1 MLNAIIKLALHRR
14 VIVLCLALAAI
25 VIGSL
30 AIKELP
36 IDVLPDL
43 TRPRVTIITECGGMA
58 PEEVER
64 EVTVPIES
72 AVSSTAGLIA
82 VRSKSDVGLSVINVE
97 FEWGSDIYRSRQ
109 LITERLAL
117 ARDQIPPGF
126 QPRLGPLSSLLGQIM
141 LIGMWSQTGDTQPME
156 VRTLADWVVK
166 KRLQQIPGISE
177 VITMGGGRKQ
187 YHVLVDVHDLHKYE
201 ISLEQVEQALTN
213 SNVNVNGGYVG
224 RNSREFLVRG
234 IGRITNIEDLR
245 RIVVSNDG
253 DRSVLLENVA
263 TIEPQPQ
270 PQRGDSSINGNMGVV
285 LTIQKQPG
293 ADTRELSNE
302 IQEALKELRP
312 GLPEDIN
319 LEITYQQ
326 RDFIDHS
333 ISNVVDALRD
343 GSILVVIVLFLF
355 LLNVRTTLITLT
367 AIPVSILITALVFRY
382 FDLSINV
389 MTLGG
394 IAIALGEL
402 VDDAVVD
409 VENIYRRL
417 RENSRLADPR
427 PILNVIFEASVEVRN
442 AIILSTVLVIV
453 VFSPLFALSGIS
465 GRMFIPLGVAYIVS
479 IVASTVVSLTL
490 TPVLSYFLLG
500 WTKVKPNQNEGLLV
514 RGLKTCFSP
523 LIKLSMSKVGFSVL
537 LLSSIAAVAVCGLI
551 GIRMGQQ
558 WIPKFDEGSMQMNL
572 YAQPGTSLDAS
583 LKISSDANKQLL
595 KLVHREDNPDGF
607 INYFTGRTGRAEND
621 EHIMGVNTTDY
632 TISMVEGH
640 GKSRQEIIE
649 ILESGVKVL
658 PNVDTETE
666 QPIAHL
672 ISHLISGSTAQI
684 AVKLFGDDLDTLV
697 RKGNEIRD
705 AIAEV
710 PGIKP
715 PKMEQQQTIP
725 QLRIEPDYEKLAAY
739 KLNLADVF
747 GIVEMAMQG
756 KVVSQ
761 MVEQER
767 TFEIVMRFP
776 DHYRKNFE
784 ELGRIPV
791 ELPDGGTVPLS
802 NVANIYQYGGPNTIS
817 REEARRRVIVRVYA
831 DEKDLATA
839 VTDIKKA
846 VKENVDLPEGYFV
859 QYGGQFEA
867 QSEALR
873 QMLILSAVALV
884 VVVVVLYSSYASLN
898 IVFQI
903 LVALPVAFVGG
914 ILALELTGQV
924 FTTSAM
930 VGFISLGG
938 IAARN
943 GLLLVSTYLQNSG
956 DDEEIT
962 KNHILRGSL
971 DRMTP
976 VLMTALTTGIGL
988 LPLLLAGNLPGREIL
1003 YPVAT
1008 VIVGGLIT
1016 STICEFLIRPGLFY
1030 FFGPTKT
1037 EGGPA
1042 YFQASNFQK

>member
-14 VIVLCLALAAI
+14 AIVLCLALAAI
-25 VIGSL
+25 MIGGL

-43 TRPRVTIITECGGMA
+43 TRPRVTIITECEGMA

-64 EVTVPIES
+64 EVTVPMET
-72 AVSSTAGLIA
+72 AVNGAAGVIA

-97 FEWGSDIYRSRQ
+97 FDWGTDIYRSRQ
-109 LITERLAL
+109 IVTERMAL
-117 ARDQIPPGF
+117 ARGQLPLGL

-141 LIGMWSQTGDTQPME
+141 LIGMWSETGSTDPME
-156 VRTLADWVVK
+156 IRTLADWVVK
-166 KRLQQIPGISE
+166 KRLQQISGISE

-187 YHVLVDVHDLHKYE
+187 YHVLVDLHDLHKYE
-201 ISLEQVEQALTN
+201 VTLEQIEQALTKTN
-213 SNVNVNGGYVG
+213 MNVNGGYVD
-224 RNSREFLVRG
+224 RSSQEFLVRG
-234 IGRITNIEDLR
+234 IGRISNIEDLR
-245 RIVVSNDG
+245 RIVIRDDG
-253 DRSVLLENVA
+253 DRAVLLENIA
-263 TIEPQPQ
+263 TIEPTPQ

-285 LTIQKQPG
+285 LTIQKQPS
-293 ADTRELSNE
+293 ADTRELSDQIE
-302 IQEALKELRP
+302 LALEELRP

-333 ISNVVDALRD
+333 IGNVVDALRD

-355 LLNVRTTLITLT
+355 LLNARTTLITLT
-367 AIPVSILITALVFRY
+367 AIPVSILVTALVFRY
-382 FDLSINV
+382 FNLSINV

-402 VDDAVVD
+402 VDDAIVD

-417 RENSRLADPR
+417 RENSRLASPQ
-427 PILNVIFEASVEVRN
+427 PILKVIFEASVEVRN
-442 AIILSTVLVIV
+442 AIIVSTMLVIV

-479 IVASTVVSLTL
+479 IIASTIVSLTL

-500 WTKVKPNQNEGLLV
+500 RTKAKTTQTDSLVV
-514 RGLKTCFSP
+514 RGLKACFSP
-523 LIKLSMSKVGFSVL
+523 LVKLSMSRVGFSIL
-537 LLSSIAAVAVCGLI
+537 LISSFVAVSVCSLVGY
-551 GIRMGQQ
+551 RMGQE
-558 WIPKFDEGSMQMNL
+558 WIPKFDEGSMQLNM
-572 YAQPGTSLDAS
+572 YAQPGTSLKTS
-583 LKISSDANKQLL
+583 LKISGDANKELM
-595 KLVHREDNPDGF
+595 KFVHSEDNPDGF
-607 INYFTGRTGRAEND
+607 IDYFTGRTGRAEND
-621 EHIMGVNTTDY
+621 EHVMGVNTTEY
-632 TISMVEGH
+632 TISLVEDH

-649 ILESGVKVL
+649 ILEDTAAVL
-658 PNVDTETE
+658 PNVGSETD

-705 AIAEV
+705 AIAEI

-725 QLRIEPDYEKLAAY
+725 QLRIEPDYEQLAAY
-739 KLNLADVF
+739 KLNLGQVF
-747 GIVEMAMQG
+747 GMVEMAMQG

-767 TFEIVMRFP
+767 TFEIVIRFP
-776 DHYRKNFE
+776 KHYRENFE
-784 ELGRIPV
+784 ELGRIPI
-791 ELPDGGTVPLS
+791 ELPDGGSVPLS
-802 NVANIYQYGGPNTIS
+802 TVARIYQYGGPNTIN
-817 REEARRRVIVRVYA
+817 REEARRRVIVRVYTG
-831 DEKDLATA
+831 EKDLATA
-839 VTDIKKA
+839 VADIKKTVA
-846 VKENVDLPEGYFV
+846 EQVELPKGYFV

-867 QSEALR
+867 QSQAL
-873 QMLILSAVALV
+873 QQIMILSAVALLV
-884 VVVVVLYSSYASLN
+884 VFVILYSSFGSFN

-903 LVALPVAFVGG
+903 LFALPVAFVGG
-914 ILALELTGQV
+914 ILALKMTDQV
-924 FTTSAM
+924 FTTSAL

-943 GLLLVSTYLQNSG
+943 GLLLVSTYLEGGRANG
-956 DDEEIT
+956 EIT
-962 KNHILRGSL
+962 KREILDGSL
-971 DRMTP
+971 ERMTP

-988 LPLLLAGNLPGREIL
+988 LPLIFSGNLPGREIL

-1030 FFGPTKT
+1030 FFGPSKT
-1037 EGGPA
+1037 IQEDNLLA
-1042 YFQASNFQK
+1042 

>member
-14 VIVLCLALAAI
+14 AIVLCLALAAI
-25 VIGSL
+25 VIGGL

-43 TRPRVTIITECGGMA
+43 TRPRVTIITECEGMA

-64 EVTVPIES
+64 EVTVPLEAAING
-72 AVSSTAGLIA
+72 AAGVIA
-82 VRSKSDVGLSVINVE
+82 VRSKSDVGLSVIYAE
-97 FEWGSDIYRSRQ
+97 FDWGSDIYRSRQ
-109 LITERLAL
+109 IITERMNR
-117 ARDQIPPGF
+117 AREQIPARL
-126 QPRLGPLSSLLGQIM
+126 QPRLGPLSSLLGQVM
-141 LIGMWSQTGDTQPME
+141 LIGMWSETGSTEPME

-187 YHVLVDVHDLHKYE
+187 YHVLVEPHELHKHE
-201 ISLEQVEQALTN
+201 ITLEQVEEALNKT
-213 SNVNVNGGYVG
+213 NVNVNGGYVD

-234 IGRITNIEDLR
+234 IGRISNIEDLK
-245 RIVVSNDG
+245 RIVVSDDG
-253 DRSVLLENVA
+253 DRAVLLENIA
-263 TIEPQPQ
+263 TIEPKPQ
-270 PQRGDSSINGNMGVV
+270 DQRGDSTINGNMGVV
-285 LTIQKQPG
+285 LTIQKQPS
-293 ADTRELSNE
+293 ADTRELSDQIE
-302 IQEALKELRP
+302 LALEVLRP

-333 ISNVVDALRD
+333 IGNVVDAIRD
-343 GSILVVIVLFLF
+343 GSILVIIVLFLF
-355 LLNVRTTLITLT
+355 LFNVRTTLITLT
-367 AIPVSILITALVFRY
+367 AIPVSILVTALVFRY
-382 FDLSINV
+382 FNLSINV

-402 VDDAVVD
+402 VDDAIVD

-417 RENSRLADPR
+417 KENSRLANPR
-427 PILNVIFEASVEVRN
+427 PILKVIFEASVEVRN
-442 AIILSTVLVIV
+442 AIIVSTILVVV

-479 IVASTVVSLTL
+479 IIASTVVSLTL

-500 WTKVKPNQNEGLLV
+500 QTKASSTQTDGLVV

-523 LIKLSMSKVGFSVL
+523 LIKLSMSQVGFSVL
-537 LLSSIAAVAVCGLI
+537 LLSTLAAVAICGLI
-551 GIRMGQQ
+551 GFRMGQE
-558 WIPKFDEGSMQMNL
+558 WIPKFDEGSMQMNM
-572 YAQPGTSLDAS
+572 YAQPGTSLQTS
-583 LKISSDANKQLL
+583 MKISEDANKELM
-595 KLVHREDNPDGF
+595 KLVHSEANPDGF

-621 EHIMGVNTTDY
+621 EHVMGVNTTEY
-632 TISMVEGH
+632 TISMVEGN
-640 GKSRQEIIE
+640 GKSRKEIIE
-649 ILESGVKVL
+649 ILEKTAAVL
-658 PNVDTETE
+658 PNVGSETD

-710 PGIKP
+710 PGLKP

-725 QLRIEPDYEKLAAY
+725 QLRIEPNYEQLAAY
-739 KLNLADVF
+739 KLNLSDVF
-747 GIVEMAMQG
+747 GMVEMAMQG
-756 KVVSQ
+756 KVVSR

-767 TFEIVMRFP
+767 TFEIVIRFP
-776 DHYRKNFE
+776 KNYRENFE
-784 ELGRIPV
+784 QLGRIPV
-791 ELPDGGTVPLS
+791 ELPGGGSIPLS
-802 NVANIYQYGGPNTIS
+802 TVANIYQYGGPNTIN
-817 REEARRRVIVRVYA
+817 REESRRRVVVRVYTG
-831 DEKDLATA
+831 EKDLATA
-839 VTDIKKA
+839 VADIKKT
-846 VKENVDLPEGYFV
+846 VNEKVDLPEGYFV

-867 QSEALR
+867 QTEALR
-873 QMLILSAVALV
+873 QMLILSAVALAV
-884 VVVVVLYSSYASLN
+884 VFVILYSSYSSFS

-903 LVALPVAFVGG
+903 LFALPVAFVGG
-914 ILALELTGQV
+914 ILALQLTNQV

-943 GLLLVSTYLQNSG
+943 GLLLVSTYLENPG
-956 DDEEIT
+956 EDGEIT
-962 KNHILRGSL
+962 KTEILRGSL
-971 DRMTP
+971 ERMTP

-988 LPLLLAGNLPGREIL
+988 LPLIFSGSLPGREIL

-1030 FFGPTKT
+1030 FFGPKKALK
-1037 EGGPA
+1037 EDPMVV
-1042 YFQASNFQK
+1042 

>member
-14 VIVLCLALAAI
+14 AIVLCLALAAI
-25 VIGSL
+25 VIGGL

-43 TRPRVTIITECGGMA
+43 TRPRVTIITECEGMA

-64 EVTVPIES
+64 EVTVPLEAAING
-72 AVSSTAGLIA
+72 AAGVIA
-82 VRSKSDVGLSVINVE
+82 VRSKSDVGLSVIYAE
-97 FEWGSDIYRSRQ
+97 FDWGSDIYRSRQ
-109 LITERLAL
+109 IITERMNR
-117 ARDQIPPGF
+117 AREQIPARL
-126 QPRLGPLSSLLGQIM
+126 QPRLGPLSSLLGQVM
-141 LIGMWSQTGDTQPME
+141 LIGMWSETGSTEPME

-187 YHVLVDVHDLHKYE
+187 YHVLVEPHELHKHE
-201 ISLEQVEQALTN
+201 ITLEQVEEALNKT
-213 SNVNVNGGYVG
+213 NVNVNGGYVD

-234 IGRITNIEDLR
+234 IGRISNIEDLK
-245 RIVVSNDG
+245 RIVVSDDG
-253 DRSVLLENVA
+253 DRAVLLENIA
-263 TIEPQPQ
+263 TIEPKPQ
-270 PQRGDSSINGNMGVV
+270 DQRGDSTINGNMGVV
-285 LTIQKQPG
+285 LTIQKQPS
-293 ADTRELSNE
+293 ADTRELSDQIE
-302 IQEALKELRP
+302 LALEVLRP

-333 ISNVVDALRD
+333 IGNVVDAIRD
-343 GSILVVIVLFLF
+343 GSILVIIVLFLF
-355 LLNVRTTLITLT
+355 LFNVRTTLITLT
-367 AIPVSILITALVFRY
+367 AIPVSILVTALVFRY
-382 FDLSINV
+382 FNLSINV

-402 VDDAVVD
+402 VDDAIVD

-417 RENSRLADPR
+417 KENSRLANPR
-427 PILNVIFEASVEVRN
+427 PILKVIFEASVEVRN
-442 AIILSTVLVIV
+442 AIIVSTILVIV

-479 IVASTVVSLTL
+479 IIASTVVSLTL

-500 WTKVKPNQNEGLLV
+500 QTKASSTQTDGLVV

-523 LIKLSMSKVGFSVL
+523 LIKLSMSQVGFSVL
-537 LLSSIAAVAVCGLI
+537 LLSTLAAVAICGLI
-551 GIRMGQQ
+551 GFRMGQE
-558 WIPKFDEGSMQMNL
+558 WIPKFDEGSMQMNM
-572 YAQPGTSLDAS
+572 YAQPGTSLQTS
-583 LKISSDANKQLL
+583 MKISEDANKELM
-595 KLVHREDNPDGF
+595 KLVHSEANPDGF

-621 EHIMGVNTTDY
+621 EHVMGVNTTEY
-632 TISMVEGH
+632 TISMVEGN
-640 GKSRQEIIE
+640 GKSRKEIIE
-649 ILESGVKVL
+649 ILEKTAAVL
-658 PNVDTETE
+658 PNVGSETD

-710 PGIKP
+710 PGLKP

-725 QLRIEPDYEKLAAY
+725 QLRIEPNYEQLAAY
-739 KLNLADVF
+739 KLNLSDVF
-747 GIVEMAMQG
+747 GMVEMAMQG
-756 KVVSQ
+756 KVVSR

-767 TFEIVMRFP
+767 TFEIVIRFP
-776 DHYRKNFE
+776 KNYRENFE
-784 ELGRIPV
+784 QLGRIPV
-791 ELPDGGTVPLS
+791 ELPGGGSIPLS
-802 NVANIYQYGGPNTIS
+802 TVANIYQYGGPNTIN
-817 REEARRRVIVRVYA
+817 REESRRRVVVRVYTG
-831 DEKDLATA
+831 EKDLATA
-839 VTDIKKA
+839 VADIKKT
-846 VKENVDLPEGYFV
+846 VNEKVDLPEGYFV

-867 QSEALR
+867 QTEALR
-873 QMLILSAVALV
+873 QMLILSAVALAV
-884 VVVVVLYSSYASLN
+884 VFVILYSSYSSFS

-903 LVALPVAFVGG
+903 LFALPVAFVGG
-914 ILALELTGQV
+914 ILALQLTNQV

-943 GLLLVSTYLQNSG
+943 GLLLVSTYLENPG
-956 DDEEIT
+956 EDGEIT
-962 KNHILRGSL
+962 KTEILRGSL
-971 DRMTP
+971 ERMTP

-988 LPLLLAGNLPGREIL
+988 LPLIFSGSLPGREIL

-1030 FFGPTKT
+1030 FFGPKKALK
-1037 EGGPA
+1037 EDPMVV
-1042 YFQASNFQK
+1042 

>member
-14 VIVLCLALAAI
+14 AIVLCLALAAI
-25 VIGSL
+25 VIGGL

-43 TRPRVTIITECGGMA
+43 TRPRVTIITECEGMA

-64 EVTVPIES
+64 EVTVPLEAAING
-72 AVSSTAGLIA
+72 AAGVIA
-82 VRSKSDVGLSVINVE
+82 VRSKSDVGLSVIYAE
-97 FEWGSDIYRSRQ
+97 FDWGSDIYRSRQ
-109 LITERLAL
+109 IITERMNR
-117 ARDQIPPGF
+117 AREQIPARL
-126 QPRLGPLSSLLGQIM
+126 QPRLGPLSSLLGQVM
-141 LIGMWSQTGDTQPME
+141 LIGMWSETGSTEPME

-187 YHVLVDVHDLHKYE
+187 YHVLVEPHELHKHE
-201 ISLEQVEQALTN
+201 ITLEQVEEALNKT
-213 SNVNVNGGYVG
+213 NVNVNGGYVD

-234 IGRITNIEDLR
+234 IGRISNIEDLK
-245 RIVVSNDG
+245 RIVVSDDG
-253 DRSVLLENVA
+253 DRAVLLENIA
-263 TIEPQPQ
+263 TIEPKPQ
-270 PQRGDSSINGNMGVV
+270 DQRGDSTINGNMGVV
-285 LTIQKQPG
+285 LTIQKQPS
-293 ADTRELSNE
+293 ADTRELSDQIE
-302 IQEALKELRP
+302 LALEVLRP

-333 ISNVVDALRD
+333 IGNVVDAIRD
-343 GSILVVIVLFLF
+343 GSILVIIVLFLF
-355 LLNVRTTLITLT
+355 LFNVRTTLITLT
-367 AIPVSILITALVFRY
+367 AIPVSILVTALVFRY
-382 FDLSINV
+382 FNLSINV

-402 VDDAVVD
+402 VDDAIVD

-417 RENSRLADPR
+417 KENSRLANPR
-427 PILNVIFEASVEVRN
+427 PILKVIFEASVEVRN
-442 AIILSTVLVIV
+442 AIIVSTILVIV

-479 IVASTVVSLTL
+479 IIASTVVSLTL

-500 WTKVKPNQNEGLLV
+500 QTKASSTQTDGLVV

-523 LIKLSMSKVGFSVL
+523 LIKLSMSQVGFSVL
-537 LLSSIAAVAVCGLI
+537 LLSTLAAVAICGLI
-551 GIRMGQQ
+551 GFRMGQE
-558 WIPKFDEGSMQMNL
+558 WIPKFDEGSMQMNM
-572 YAQPGTSLDAS
+572 YAQPGTSLQTS
-583 LKISSDANKQLL
+583 MKISEDANKELM
-595 KLVHREDNPDGF
+595 KLVHSEANPDGF

-621 EHIMGVNTTDY
+621 EHVMGVNTTEY
-632 TISMVEGH
+632 TISMVEGN
-640 GKSRQEIIE
+640 GKSRKEIIE
-649 ILESGVKVL
+649 ILEKTAAVL
-658 PNVDTETE
+658 PNVGSETD

-710 PGIKP
+710 PGLKP

-725 QLRIEPDYEKLAAY
+725 QLRIEPNYEQLAAY
-739 KLNLADVF
+739 KLNLSDVF
-747 GIVEMAMQG
+747 GMVEMAMQG
-756 KVVSQ
+756 KVVSR

-767 TFEIVMRFP
+767 TFEIVIRFP
-776 DHYRKNFE
+776 KNYRENFE
-784 ELGRIPV
+784 QLGRIPV
-791 ELPDGGTVPLS
+791 ELPGGGSIPLS
-802 NVANIYQYGGPNTIS
+802 TVANIYQYGGPNTIN
-817 REEARRRVIVRVYA
+817 REESRRRVVVRVYTG
-831 DEKDLATA
+831 EKDLATA
-839 VTDIKKA
+839 VADIKKT
-846 VKENVDLPEGYFV
+846 VNEKVDLPEGYFV

-867 QSEALR
+867 QTEALR
-873 QMLILSAVALV
+873 QMLILSAVALAV
-884 VVVVVLYSSYASLN
+884 VFVILYSSYSSFS

-903 LVALPVAFVGG
+903 LFALPVAFVGG
-914 ILALELTGQV
+914 ILALQLTNQV

-943 GLLLVSTYLQNSG
+943 GLLLVSTYLENPG
-956 DDEEIT
+956 EEGEIT
-962 KNHILRGSL
+962 KTEILRGSL
-971 DRMTP
+971 ERMTP

-988 LPLLLAGNLPGREIL
+988 LPLIFSGSLPGREIL

-1030 FFGPTKT
+1030 FFGPKKALK
-1037 EGGPA
+1037 EDPMVV
-1042 YFQASNFQK
+1042 

>member
-14 VIVLCLALAAI
+14 AIVLCLALAAI
-25 VIGSL
+25 VIGGL

-43 TRPRVTIITECGGMA
+43 TRPRVTIITECEGMA

-64 EVTVPIES
+64 EVTVPLEAAING
-72 AVSSTAGLIA
+72 AAGVIA
-82 VRSKSDVGLSVINVE
+82 VRSKSDVGLSVIYAE
-97 FEWGSDIYRSRQ
+97 FDWGSDIYRSRQ
-109 LITERLAL
+109 IITERMNRAKE
-117 ARDQIPPGF
+117 QIPARL
-126 QPRLGPLSSLLGQIM
+126 QPRLGPLSSLLGQVM
-141 LIGMWSQTGDTQPME
+141 LIGMWSETGSTEPME

-187 YHVLVDVHDLHKYE
+187 YHVLVEPHELHKHE
-201 ISLEQVEQALTN
+201 ITLEQVEEALNKT
-213 SNVNVNGGYVG
+213 NVNVNGGYVD

-234 IGRITNIEDLR
+234 IGRISNIEDLK
-245 RIVVSNDG
+245 RIVVSDDG
-253 DRSVLLENVA
+253 DRAVLLENIA
-263 TIEPQPQ
+263 TIEPKPQ
-270 PQRGDSSINGNMGVV
+270 DQRGDSTINGNMGVV
-285 LTIQKQPG
+285 LTIQKQPS
-293 ADTRELSNE
+293 ADTRELSDQIE
-302 IQEALKELRP
+302 LALEVLRP

-333 ISNVVDALRD
+333 IGNVVDAIRD
-343 GSILVVIVLFLF
+343 GSILVIIVLFLF
-355 LLNVRTTLITLT
+355 LFNVRTTLITLT
-367 AIPVSILITALVFRY
+367 AIPVSILVTALVFRY
-382 FDLSINV
+382 FNLSINV

-402 VDDAVVD
+402 VDDAIVD

-417 RENSRLADPR
+417 KENSRLANPR
-427 PILNVIFEASVEVRN
+427 PILKVIFEASVEVRN
-442 AIILSTVLVIV
+442 AIIVSTILVIV

-479 IVASTVVSLTL
+479 IIASTVVSLTL

-500 WTKVKPNQNEGLLV
+500 QTKASSTQTDGLVV

-523 LIKLSMSKVGFSVL
+523 LIKLSMSQVGFSVL
-537 LLSSIAAVAVCGLI
+537 LLSTLAAVAICGLI
-551 GIRMGQQ
+551 GFRMGQE
-558 WIPKFDEGSMQMNL
+558 WIPKFDEGSMQMNM
-572 YAQPGTSLDAS
+572 YAQPGTSLQTS
-583 LKISSDANKQLL
+583 MKISEDANKELM
-595 KLVHREDNPDGF
+595 KLVHSEANPDGF

-621 EHIMGVNTTDY
+621 EHVMGVNTTEY
-632 TISMVEGH
+632 TISMVEGN
-640 GKSRQEIIE
+640 GKSRKEIIE
-649 ILESGVKVL
+649 ILEKTAAVL
-658 PNVDTETE
+658 PNVGSETD

-710 PGIKP
+710 PGLKP

-725 QLRIEPDYEKLAAY
+725 QLRIEPNYEQLAAY
-739 KLNLADVF
+739 KLNLSDVF
-747 GIVEMAMQG
+747 GMVEMAMQG
-756 KVVSQ
+756 KVVSR

-767 TFEIVMRFP
+767 TFEIVIRFP
-776 DHYRKNFE
+776 KNYRENFE
-784 ELGRIPV
+784 QLGRIPV
-791 ELPDGGTVPLS
+791 ELPGGGSIPLS
-802 NVANIYQYGGPNTIS
+802 TVANIYQYGGPNTIN
-817 REEARRRVIVRVYA
+817 REESRRRVVVRVYTG
-831 DEKDLATA
+831 EKDLATA
-839 VTDIKKA
+839 VADIKKT
-846 VKENVDLPEGYFV
+846 VNEKVDLPEGYFV

-867 QSEALR
+867 QTEALR
-873 QMLILSAVALV
+873 QMLILSAVALAV
-884 VVVVVLYSSYASLN
+884 VFVILYSSYSSFS

-903 LVALPVAFVGG
+903 LFALPVAFVGG
-914 ILALELTGQV
+914 ILALQLTNQV

-943 GLLLVSTYLQNSG
+943 GLLLVSTYLENPG
-956 DDEEIT
+956 EDGEIT
-962 KNHILRGSL
+962 KTQILRGSL
-971 DRMTP
+971 ERMTP

-988 LPLLLAGNLPGREIL
+988 LPLIFSGSLPGREIL

-1030 FFGPTKT
+1030 FFGPKKALK
-1037 EGGPA
+1037 EDPMVV
-1042 YFQASNFQK
+1042 

>member
-14 VIVLCLALAAI
+14 AIVLCLALAAI
-25 VIGSL
+25 VIGGL

-43 TRPRVTIITECGGMA
+43 TRPRVTIITECEGMA

-64 EVTVPIES
+64 EVTVPLEAAING
-72 AVSSTAGLIA
+72 AAGVIA
-82 VRSKSDVGLSVINVE
+82 VRSKSDVGLSVIYAE
-97 FEWGSDIYRSRQ
+97 FDWGSDIYRSRQ
-109 LITERLAL
+109 IITERMNR
-117 ARDQIPPGF
+117 AREQIPARL
-126 QPRLGPLSSLLGQIM
+126 QPRLGPLSSLLGQVM
-141 LIGMWSQTGDTQPME
+141 LIGMWSETGSTEPME

-187 YHVLVDVHDLHKYE
+187 YHVLVEPHELHKHE
-201 ISLEQVEQALTN
+201 ITLEQVEEALNKT
-213 SNVNVNGGYVG
+213 NVNVNGGYVD

-234 IGRITNIEDLR
+234 IGRISNIEDLK
-245 RIVVSNDG
+245 RIVVSDDG
-253 DRSVLLENVA
+253 DRAVLLENIA
-263 TIEPQPQ
+263 TIEPKPQ
-270 PQRGDSSINGNMGVV
+270 DQRGDSTINGNMGVV
-285 LTIQKQPG
+285 LTIQKQPS
-293 ADTRELSNE
+293 ADTRELSDQIE
-302 IQEALKELRP
+302 LALEVLRP

-333 ISNVVDALRD
+333 IGNVVDAIRD
-343 GSILVVIVLFLF
+343 GSILVIIVLFLF
-355 LLNVRTTLITLT
+355 LFNVRTTLITLT
-367 AIPVSILITALVFRY
+367 AIPVSILVTALVFRY
-382 FDLSINV
+382 FNLSINV

-402 VDDAVVD
+402 VDDAIVD

-417 RENSRLADPR
+417 KENSRLANPR
-427 PILNVIFEASVEVRN
+427 PILKVIFEASVEVRN
-442 AIILSTVLVIV
+442 AIIVSTILVVV

-479 IVASTVVSLTL
+479 IIASTVVSLTL

-500 WTKVKPNQNEGLLV
+500 QTKASSTQTDGLVV

-523 LIKLSMSKVGFSVL
+523 LIKLSMSQVGFSVL
-537 LLSSIAAVAVCGLI
+537 LLSTLAAVAICGLI
-551 GIRMGQQ
+551 GFRMGQE
-558 WIPKFDEGSMQMNL
+558 WIPKFDEGSMQMNM
-572 YAQPGTSLDAS
+572 YAQPGTSLQTS
-583 LKISSDANKQLL
+583 MKISEDANKELM
-595 KLVHREDNPDGF
+595 KLVHSEANPDGF

-621 EHIMGVNTTDY
+621 EHVMGVNTTEY
-632 TISMVEGH
+632 TISMVEGN
-640 GKSRQEIIE
+640 GKSRKEIIE
-649 ILESGVKVL
+649 ILEKTAAVL
-658 PNVDTETE
+658 PNVGSETD

-710 PGIKP
+710 PGLKP

-725 QLRIEPDYEKLAAY
+725 QLRIEPNYEQLAAY
-739 KLNLADVF
+739 KLNLSDVF
-747 GIVEMAMQG
+747 GMVEMAMQG
-756 KVVSQ
+756 KVVSR

-767 TFEIVMRFP
+767 TFEIVIRFP
-776 DHYRKNFE
+776 KNYRENFE
-784 ELGRIPV
+784 QLGRIPV
-791 ELPDGGTVPLS
+791 ELPGGGSIPLS
-802 NVANIYQYGGPNTIS
+802 TVANIYQYGGPNTIS
-817 REEARRRVIVRVYA
+817 REESRRRVVVRVYTG
-831 DEKDLATA
+831 EKDLATA
-839 VTDIKKA
+839 VADIKKT
-846 VKENVDLPEGYFV
+846 VNEKVDLPEGYFV

-867 QSEALR
+867 QTEALR
-873 QMLILSAVALV
+873 QMLILSAVALAV
-884 VVVVVLYSSYASLN
+884 VFVILYSSYSSFS

-903 LVALPVAFVGG
+903 LFALPVAFVGG
-914 ILALELTGQV
+914 ILALQLTNQV

-943 GLLLVSTYLQNSG
+943 GLLLVSTYLENPG
-956 DDEEIT
+956 EDGEIT
-962 KNHILRGSL
+962 KTEILRGSL
-971 DRMTP
+971 ERMTP

-988 LPLLLAGNLPGREIL
+988 LPLIFSGSLPGREIL

-1030 FFGPTKT
+1030 FFGPKKALK
-1037 EGGPA
+1037 EDPMVV
-1042 YFQASNFQK
+1042 

>member
-14 VIVLCLALAAI
+14 AIVLCLALAAI
-25 VIGSL
+25 VIGGL

-43 TRPRVTIITECGGMA
+43 TRPRVTIITECEGMA

-64 EVTVPIES
+64 EVTVPLEAAING
-72 AVSSTAGLIA
+72 AAGVIA
-82 VRSKSDVGLSVINVE
+82 VRSKSDVGLSVIYAE
-97 FEWGSDIYRSRQ
+97 FDWGSDIYRSRQ
-109 LITERLAL
+109 IITERMNR
-117 ARDQIPPGF
+117 AREQIPARL
-126 QPRLGPLSSLLGQIM
+126 QPRLGPLSSLLGQVM
-141 LIGMWSQTGDTQPME
+141 LIGMWSETGSTEPME

-187 YHVLVDVHDLHKYE
+187 YHVLVEPHELHKHE
-201 ISLEQVEQALTN
+201 ITLEQVEEALNKT
-213 SNVNVNGGYVG
+213 NVNVNGGYVD

-234 IGRITNIEDLR
+234 IGRISNIEDLK
-245 RIVVSNDG
+245 RIVVSDDG
-253 DRSVLLENVA
+253 DRAVLLENIA
-263 TIEPQPQ
+263 TIEPKPQ
-270 PQRGDSSINGNMGVV
+270 DQRGDSTINGNMGVV
-285 LTIQKQPG
+285 LTIQKQPS
-293 ADTRELSNE
+293 ADTRELSDQIE
-302 IQEALKELRP
+302 LALEVLRP

-333 ISNVVDALRD
+333 IGNVVDAIRD
-343 GSILVVIVLFLF
+343 GSILVIIVLFLF
-355 LLNVRTTLITLT
+355 LFNVRTTLITLT
-367 AIPVSILITALVFRY
+367 AIPVSILVTALVFRY
-382 FDLSINV
+382 FNLSINV

-402 VDDAVVD
+402 VDDAIVD

-417 RENSRLADPR
+417 KENSRLANPR
-427 PILNVIFEASVEVRN
+427 PILKVIFEASVEVRN
-442 AIILSTVLVIV
+442 AIIVSTILVVV

-479 IVASTVVSLTL
+479 IIASTVVSLTL

-500 WTKVKPNQNEGLLV
+500 QTKASSTQTDGLVV

-523 LIKLSMSKVGFSVL
+523 LIKLSMSQVGFSVL
-537 LLSSIAAVAVCGLI
+537 LLSTLAAVAICGLI
-551 GIRMGQQ
+551 GFRMGQE
-558 WIPKFDEGSMQMNL
+558 WIPKFDEGSMQMNM
-572 YAQPGTSLDAS
+572 YAQPGTSLQTS
-583 LKISSDANKQLL
+583 MKISEDANKELM
-595 KLVHREDNPDGF
+595 KLVHSEANPDGF

-621 EHIMGVNTTDY
+621 EHVMGVNTTEY
-632 TISMVEGH
+632 TISMVEGN
-640 GKSRQEIIE
+640 GKSRKEIIE
-649 ILESGVKVL
+649 ILEKTAAVL
-658 PNVDTETE
+658 PNVGSETD

-710 PGIKP
+710 PGLKP

-725 QLRIEPDYEKLAAY
+725 QLRIEPNYEQLAAY
-739 KLNLADVF
+739 KLNLSDVF
-747 GIVEMAMQG
+747 GMVEMAMQG
-756 KVVSQ
+756 KVVSR

-767 TFEIVMRFP
+767 TFEIVIRFP
-776 DHYRKNFE
+776 KNYRENFE
-784 ELGRIPV
+784 QLGRIPV
-791 ELPDGGTVPLS
+791 ELPGGGSIPLS
-802 NVANIYQYGGPNTIS
+802 TVANIYQYGGPNTIN
-817 REEARRRVIVRVYA
+817 REESRRRVVVRVYTG
-831 DEKDLATA
+831 EKDLATA
-839 VTDIKKA
+839 VADIKKTVNA
-846 VKENVDLPEGYFV
+846 KVDLPEGYFV

-867 QSEALR
+867 QTEALR
-873 QMLILSAVALV
+873 QMLILSAVALAV
-884 VVVVVLYSSYASLN
+884 VFVILYSSYSSFS

-903 LVALPVAFVGG
+903 LFALPVAFVGG
-914 ILALELTGQV
+914 ILALQLTNQV

-943 GLLLVSTYLQNSG
+943 GLLLVSTYLENPG
-956 DDEEIT
+956 EDGEIT
-962 KNHILRGSL
+962 KTEILRGSL
-971 DRMTP
+971 ERMTP

-988 LPLLLAGNLPGREIL
+988 LPLIFSGSLPGREIL

-1030 FFGPTKT
+1030 FFGPKKALK
-1037 EGGPA
+1037 EDPMVV
-1042 YFQASNFQK
+1042 

>member
-14 VIVLCLALAAI
+14 AIVLCLALAAI
-25 VIGSL
+25 VIGGL

-43 TRPRVTIITECGGMA
+43 TRPRVTIITECEGMA

-64 EVTVPIES
+64 EVTVPLEAAING
-72 AVSSTAGLIA
+72 AAGVIA
-82 VRSKSDVGLSVINVE
+82 VRSKSDVGLSVIYAE
-97 FEWGSDIYRSRQ
+97 FDWGSDIYRSRQ
-109 LITERLAL
+109 IITERMNRAKE
-117 ARDQIPPGF
+117 QIPARL
-126 QPRLGPLSSLLGQIM
+126 QPRLGPLSSLLGQVM
-141 LIGMWSQTGDTQPME
+141 LIGMWSETGSTEPME

-187 YHVLVDVHDLHKYE
+187 YHVLVEPHELHKHE
-201 ISLEQVEQALTN
+201 ITLEQVEEALNKT
-213 SNVNVNGGYVG
+213 NVNVNGGYVD

-234 IGRITNIEDLR
+234 IGRISNIEDLK
-245 RIVVSNDG
+245 RIVVSDDG
-253 DRSVLLENVA
+253 DRAVLLENIA
-263 TIEPQPQ
+263 TIEPKPQ
-270 PQRGDSSINGNMGVV
+270 DQRGDSTINGNMGVV
-285 LTIQKQPG
+285 LTIQKQPS
-293 ADTRELSNE
+293 ADTRELSDQIE
-302 IQEALKELRP
+302 LALEVLRP

-333 ISNVVDALRD
+333 IGNVVDAIRD
-343 GSILVVIVLFLF
+343 GSILVIIVLFLF
-355 LLNVRTTLITLT
+355 LFNVRTTLITLT
-367 AIPVSILITALVFRY
+367 AIPVSILVTALVFRY
-382 FDLSINV
+382 FNLSINV

-402 VDDAVVD
+402 VDDAIVD

-417 RENSRLADPR
+417 KENSRLANPR
-427 PILNVIFEASVEVRN
+427 PILKVIFEASVEVRN
-442 AIILSTVLVIV
+442 AIIVSTILVIV

-479 IVASTVVSLTL
+479 IIASTVVSLTL

-500 WTKVKPNQNEGLLV
+500 QTKASSTQTDGLVV

-523 LIKLSMSKVGFSVL
+523 LIKLSMSQVGFSVL
-537 LLSSIAAVAVCGLI
+537 LLSTLAAVAICGLI
-551 GIRMGQQ
+551 GFRMGQE
-558 WIPKFDEGSMQMNL
+558 WIPKFDEGSMQMNM
-572 YAQPGTSLDAS
+572 YAQPGTSLQTS
-583 LKISSDANKQLL
+583 MKISEDANKELM
-595 KLVHREDNPDGF
+595 KLVHSEANPDGF

-621 EHIMGVNTTDY
+621 EHVMGVNTTEY
-632 TISMVEGH
+632 TISMVEGN
-640 GKSRQEIIE
+640 GKSRKEIIE
-649 ILESGVKVL
+649 ILEKTAAVL
-658 PNVDTETE
+658 PNVGSETD

-710 PGIKP
+710 PGLKP

-725 QLRIEPDYEKLAAY
+725 QLRIEPNYEQLAAY
-739 KLNLADVF
+739 KLNLSDVF
-747 GIVEMAMQG
+747 GMVEMAMQG
-756 KVVSQ
+756 KVVSR

-767 TFEIVMRFP
+767 TFEIVIRFP
-776 DHYRKNFE
+776 KNYRENFE
-784 ELGRIPV
+784 QLGRIPV
-791 ELPDGGTVPLS
+791 ELPGGGSIPLS
-802 NVANIYQYGGPNTIS
+802 TVANIYQYGGPNTIN
-817 REEARRRVIVRVYA
+817 REESRRRVVVRVYTG
-831 DEKDLATA
+831 EKDLATA
-839 VTDIKKA
+839 VADIKKT
-846 VKENVDLPEGYFV
+846 VNEKVDLPEGYFV

-867 QSEALR
+867 QTEALR
-873 QMLILSAVALV
+873 QMLILSAVALAV
-884 VVVVVLYSSYASLN
+884 VFVILYSSYSSFS

-903 LVALPVAFVGG
+903 LFALPVAFVGG
-914 ILALELTGQV
+914 ILALQLTNQV

-943 GLLLVSTYLQNSG
+943 GLLLVSTYLENPG
-956 DDEEIT
+956 EDGEIT
-962 KNHILRGSL
+962 KTEILRGSL
-971 DRMTP
+971 ERMTP

-988 LPLLLAGNLPGREIL
+988 LPLIFSGSLPGREIL

-1030 FFGPTKT
+1030 FFGPKKALK
-1037 EGGPA
+1037 EDPMVV
-1042 YFQASNFQK
+1042 